1 VEKYHKRYFDEH
13 PVEKANRLSVSK
25 KDFAKSQKKLD
36 LQGHYPLGLTGCFA
50 LESAATF
57 TSKDTIE
64 GSK

>member
-1 VEKYHKRYFDEH
+1 
-13 PVEKANRLSVSK
+13 VEKANRLSVSK